1 MDTRLFL
8 IDGHALIFRMYYAF
22 ARRPMINSKGADMSI
37 LFGFTKYILDLI
49 EREHPTHMAV
59 AFDPPGGTFRN
70 GLYPEY
76 KANRGETPQLVI
88 DSLEPLGGLCG
99 ALGLKVLM
107 VAGYEADDVIGT
119 VAKRFASESCDV
131 YMVTPDKDY
140 GQLLAPH
147 IFQVK
152 PGKSGG
158 EDEIL
163 DSSAICG
170 KYGISDPSQVI
181 ELLTLCGDA
190 SDNVPGVRG
199 VGEIGAGKLISR
211 YGTVDGIYAHVTELS
226 ARQQEMFAEAAG
238 HISLSHELVTIRTD
252 VPVSVA
258 LEDMALTGRYGAEA
272 AQLFD
277 FYEFSSLR
285 RYLGDVS
292 LPHREG
298 RRVSPHRVGAG
309 ELTEAA
315 LREGRV
321 ALAADVEGG
330 LFTPVDSLVAA
341 VCTGGRELFTVAS
354 VRELAPL
361 LENADVVKC
370 GYGLKNLLLRLRLDG
385 VGLEGRLDDIE
396 LMHYLVEPE
405 RSHRIGLL
413 AQSYLGVVMD
423 GQKEESEVA
432 GSLFDDVEG
441 QAADRSVD
449 AAVSFLLDPVMRERM
464 EKDGVMTLYLEIEE
478 PLIRVLADMEYAGVT
493 VDLRHLA
500 AYAEDLRKEL
510 AAMEAEIREMAD
522 DPSLNVSSPKQVG
535 VILFEKLKLDSR
547 AKKGVKGGYSTD
559 EATLASIAHKH
570 PIVDRI
576 LEFREVKKLLSTYID
591 PFPQYVNRRTGKI
604 HTTFNQA
611 LTSTGRLSSSNPN
624 LQNIPIRSERGK
636 EIRKAFIPSDPRG
649 SILSADYSQIELRV
663 MAHLC
668 RDTHMIEA
676 FREGVDV
683 HRVTA
688 SRIFRTPYEE
698 VSEEQRRT
706 AKVANFGIM
715 YGISSFGLAQRLKVS
730 RSEAKSIIDGYFEAF
745 PAIRGFIDRM
755 TESAREKG
763 YAETVFG
770 RRRYLKDIASRNVNA
785 RSMAERNA
793 VNAPIQGTAA
803 DIIKIAM
810 VDVARR
816 LEADGFRSRMVLQIH
831 DELLFD
837 VYPGEEERLKAVVV
851 GEMENVISLSV
862 PLTAECGYGKNWLE
876 AH

>member
-88 DSLEPLGGLCG
+88 DSLEPLGRLCG

-119 VAKRFASESCDV
+119 VAKRFGAEGCDV

-199 VGEIGAGKLISR
+199 VGEVGAAKLISR

-272 AQLFD
+272 VQLFD

-330 LFTPVDSLVAA
+330 LFSPVDSLVAA

-370 GYGLKNLLLRLRLDG
+370 GYGLKHLLLRLRLDG

-423 GQKEESEVA
+423 GQEEEGEVA

-636 EIRKAFIPSDPRG
+636 EIRKAFVPSDPRG

>member
-423 GQKEESEVA
+423 GQKEESEVV

-816 LEADGFRSRMVLQIH
+816 LEAGGFRSRMVLQIH